1 MIKSICVEN
10 GRIFIDGKET
20 VDPLMIGY
28 SVLDALENGFDL
40 SFFKKS
46 HQQDKIT
53 RKQIITDFMI
63 KAEMRKTYERDVLIE
78 LVSSMDKFKS
88 NDFIE
93 KAKELNIC
101 RATAYNFINILVKA
115 KIIQKTNDLSFN

>member
-10 GRIFIDGKET
+10 GRIFIEGKET